1 MSAAVSDR
9 LKQGIEKTQDF
20 KSDLASNTTRLK
32 NLADTYARKE
42 IKFNFLENITRWIYT
57 HPSHLAKLEFIQYLL
72 LIGLLYFYNPF
83 EINTKYPV
91 FSKLLILIIAFT
103 YVILFIFIKMKV
115 EAAEDVDL
123 ISPTETTILMQFMV
137 VLVSFFFFMLA
148 IKGVFWLLINTKL
161 MKLFHNM
168 MTLFIIIG
176 VLGIVYLVAKK
187 TINKAKNAQG
197 KSFLKLV
204 LKIVMYLPCL
214 LADIAEYIKYEF
226 NLTTKPVWILCGI
239 EAGFVGLWILLPFL
253 FDKIVNLSGVKLL
266 NEPVNLNMEMTIGNF
281 NTTSNPNDEAKSI
294 DQQYSD
300 MVNAKAKADI
310 EAEDDTKQ
318 EYTDPNVP
326 KNKYLAWIYNGIKNF
341 TWLKIEFKN
350 HPQYTD
356 YNTARFS
363 YKYAIS
369 GWFYINPQPP
379 NTSTAYSVYTNILN
393 YGEKVKIEYNGKLS
407 SLRVM
412 AAVANT
418 ANDAEK
424 NMMTEVYQTNEVIY
438 QKWNNIVINYA
449 DGYMDVFL
457 NGVLVGSRP
466 GVLPYMSFDTIVV
479 GARDGIIGGMCNVNY
494 YKDVLNEKTIRLNY
508 KTLRGKEYPYVG
520 TLVNMNYEIKKNTD
534 TNRFTDMFKNAVGA

>member
-1 MSAAVSDR
+1 MSAAVSDG
-9 LKQGIEKTQDF
+9 LKKGIEKTQDF

>member
-1 MSAAVSDR
+1 
-9 LKQGIEKTQDF
+9 
-20 KSDLASNTTRLK
+20 
-32 NLADTYARKE
+32 
-42 IKFNFLENITRWIYT
+42 
-57 HPSHLAKLEFIQYLL
+57 
-72 LIGLLYFYNPF
+72 
-83 EINTKYPV
+83 
-91 FSKLLILIIAFT
+91 
-103 YVILFIFIKMKV
+103 
-115 EAAEDVDL
+115 
-123 ISPTETTILMQFMV
+123 
-137 VLVSFFFFMLA
+137 MLA
-148 IKGVFWLLINTKL
+148 IKGVFWLLLNTKL

-424 NMMTEVYQTNEVIY
+424 NILTEVYQTNEVIY

-457 NGVLVGSRP
+457 NGVLVGSLP

>member
-1 MSAAVSDR
+1 MSATNSDR
-9 LKQGIEKTQDF
+9 LKQGIEKTQEF
-20 KSDLASNTTRLK
+20 KSDLASSTSSLK
-32 NLADTYARKE
+32 NLADTYMRKE

-115 EAAEDVDL
+115 ESAEDVDL

-148 IKGVFWLLINTKL
+148 IKGLFWLLINTKL

>member
-457 NGVLVGSRP
+457 NGVLVG
-466 GVLPYMSFDTIVV
+466 
-479 GARDGIIGGMCNVNY
+479 
-494 YKDVLNEKTIRLNY
+494 
-508 KTLRGKEYPYVG
+508 
-520 TLVNMNYEIKKNTD
+520 
-534 TNRFTDMFKNAVGA
+534 

>member
-1 MSAAVSDR
+1 MSAAVSDG

-42 IKFNFLENITRWIYT
+42 INFNFLENITRWIYT
-57 HPSHLAKLEFIQYLL
+57 HPTHLAKLEFIQYLL

-115 EAAEDVDL
+115 DAAEDVDL

-214 LADIAEYIKYEF
+214 LVDIAEYIKYEF

-294 DQQYSD
+294 SQQYND

-418 ANDAEK
+418 ANDADK
-424 NMMTEVYQTNEVIY
+424 NMLTEVYQTNEVIY

-508 KTLRGKEYPYVG
+508 KTLRGKEFPYVG

>member
-1 MSAAVSDR
+1 MSATNSDR
-9 LKQGIEKTQDF
+9 LKQGIEKTQEF
-20 KSDLASNTTRLK
+20 KSDLASSTSSLK
-32 NLADTYARKE
+32 NLADTYMRKE

-137 VLVSFFFFMLA
+137 VLISFFFFMLA
-148 IKGVFWLLINTKL
+148 IKGVFWLLLNTKL

-418 ANDAEK
+418 ANDADK

>member
-1 MSAAVSDR
+1 MSAAVSDG
-9 LKQGIEKTQDF
+9 LKKGIEKTQEF
-20 KSDLASNTTRLK
+20 KSDLASSTSSLK
-32 NLADTYARKE
+32 NLADTYMRKE

-123 ISPTETTILMQFMV
+123 ISPTETTILMQFIV

-148 IKGVFWLLINTKL
+148 IKGVFWLLLNTKL

-350 HPQYTD
+350 YPQYTD

-457 NGVLVGSRP
+457 NGVLVGSLP

>member
-1 MSAAVSDR
+1 MSATNSDR
-9 LKQGIEKTQDF
+9 LKQGIEKTQEF
-20 KSDLASNTTRLK
+20 KSDLASSTSSLK
-32 NLADTYARKE
+32 NLADTYMRKE

-57 HPSHLAKLEFIQYLL
+57 HPTHLAKLEFIQYLL

-148 IKGVFWLLINTKL
+148 IKGLFWLLINTKL

-418 ANDAEK
+418 ANDADK

>member
-1 MSAAVSDR
+1 MSATNSDR
-9 LKQGIEKTQDF
+9 LKQGIEKTQEF
-20 KSDLASNTTRLK
+20 KSDLASSTSSLK
-32 NLADTYARKE
+32 NLADTYMRKE

-148 IKGVFWLLINTKL
+148 IKGLFWLLINTKL

>member
-1 MSAAVSDR
+1 MSATNSDR

-20 KSDLASNTTRLK
+20 KSDLASNTSSLK

-57 HPSHLAKLEFIQYLL
+57 HPTHLAKLEFIQYLL

-148 IKGVFWLLINTKL
+148 IKGLFWLLINTKL

-418 ANDAEK
+418 ANDADK

-508 KTLRGKEYPYVG
+508 KALRGKDLPYVG
-520 TLVNMNYEIKKNTD
+520 KIMNINYKIKKNTD